1 VRWHQGQLLFEV
13 TAETRC
19 SPLCCRPTPANVGS
33 LSRRSGLHRHT
44 STFRRLSGLV
54 RSNQGP
60 SEAWLFYA
68 CGSSRA

>member
-1 VRWHQGQLLFEV
+1 MRWHQGQLLFEV

-33 LSRRSGLHRHT
+33 LSPRSGLHRHT

-54 RSNQGP
+54 RSNQRPVRGV
-60 SEAWLFYA
+60 AVYA